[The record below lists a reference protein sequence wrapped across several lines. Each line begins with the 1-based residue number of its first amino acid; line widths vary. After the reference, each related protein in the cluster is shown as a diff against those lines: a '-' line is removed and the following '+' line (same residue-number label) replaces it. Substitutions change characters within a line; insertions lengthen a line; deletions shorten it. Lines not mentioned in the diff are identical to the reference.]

1 MCCSDAVQVSVVV
14 PAFNRPETLA
24 GCLEA
29 LAAQRTSRTWEV
41 IVVDDGSSEDL
52 SGIESTFRKRFSLT
66 WVRLPVNGG
75 PARARNAGIERAR
88 GEIVLFT
95 DADCRP
101 EPGWLDAMAAPFDD
115 TAVTG
120 AKGVYRTAQTDLWA
134 RLAQLE
140 FEERFELLSR
150 QADIDFID
158 TYSGAFRRSSLN
170 AVGGFDTSFPRAD
183 NEDVDLSF
191 RIKAQGGRFAFVP
204 SAVVWHSHREG
215 AWRYFLLKIG
225 RGYWRMRV
233 YRRHPGKAGRDSY
246 TPLSMKAQLALLVM
260 LPFLLMTSRDRR
272 RMMAFWLAGWAAT
285 CVSLAR
291 ISLRTAPDLL
301 PWTPV
306 LPFLRGVALIIGMG
320 KGIAAA
326 AAERLRDSCR

>member
-1 MCCSDAVQVSVVV
+1 MNVLEPIRVSVVV
-14 PAFNRPETLA
+14 PAFNSPEALA

-29 LAAQRTSRTWEV
+29 LAAQKTSLTWEV
-41 IVVDDGSSEDL
+41 IVVDDGSSESL
-52 SGIESTFRKRFSLT
+52 ASVEARFSMLLPLI
-66 WVRLPVNGG
+66 WVTLPVNGG

-115 TAVTG
+115 PSVIG
-120 AKGVYRTAQTDLWA
+120 AKGVYKTAQTDLWA

-140 FEERFELLSR
+140 FEERFELLSG
-150 QADIDFID
+150 QDDIDFVD
-158 TYSGAFRRSSLN
+158 TYSGAFRRLALA

-191 RIKAQGGRFAFVP
+191 RIKALGGRFVFVP
-204 SAVVWHSHREG
+204 DATVWHTHREG

-246 TPLSMKAQLALLVM
+246 TPFSMKAQLVLLAT
-260 LPFLLMTSRDRR
+260 LPVLLLSPSLRR
-272 RMMAFWLAGWAAT
+272 RFLPLWLFSWGAT
-285 CVSLAR
+285 CLSLAR
-291 ISLRTAPDLL
+291 ISLRNEPALL
-301 PWTPV
+301 PWTPI
-306 LPFLRGVALIIGMG
+306 LPFVRGVALIIGMT
-320 KGIAAA
+320 KGLATA
-326 AAERLRDSCR
+326 AAERLRDSSR

>member
-1 MCCSDAVQVSVVV
+1 MIVPEPLQVSVVV

-29 LAAQRTSRTWEV
+29 LAAQQTSRTWEV
-41 IVVDDGSSEDL
+41 IVIDDGSSDNL
-52 SGIESTFRKRFSLT
+52 SDVESRFKERIPLT
-66 WVRLPVNGG
+66 WVRMPVNGG
-75 PARARNAGIERAR
+75 PARARNAGIGKAR

-101 EPGWLDAMAAPFDD
+101 EPGWIDALSAPFDD
-115 TAVTG
+115 PGVTG
-120 AKGVYRTAQTDLWA
+120 AKGVYKTAQTDLWA
-134 RLAQLE
+134 KLAQLE
-140 FEERFELLSR
+140 FEERFELLSG
-150 QADIDFID
+150 QPDIDFVD
-158 TYSGAFRRSSLN
+158 SYSGGFRRAALV

-191 RIKAQGGRFAFVP
+191 RIKALGGRFVFVP
-204 SAVVWHSHREG
+204 GAVVWHTHREG

-246 TPLSMKAQLALLVM
+246 TPFSLKAQLVLLAV
-260 LPFLLMTSRDRR
+260 LPVLLLSPRYRR
-272 RMMAFWLAGWAAT
+272 RLLPVWLISWVAT

-291 ISLRTAPDLL
+291 ISLRRDPSLL

-306 LPFLRGVALIIGMG
+306 LPFVRGVALIIGMV

-326 AAERLRDSCR
+326 AAERLRDSSR